1 MSEQIG
7 EYRVRDL
14 KTVPLSVIV
23 QEDSPEEA
31 KRQSRGVKERQQER
45 RGKAGLQGKERKM
58 EHLPGND
65 EKFN

>member
-1 MSEQIG
+1 M
-7 EYRVRDL
+7 RDL

-31 KRQSRGVKERQQER
+31 KRQSRGGKQRDALAR
-45 RGKAGLQGKERKM
+45 REGRWGGELQARERKM